1 VNELN
6 KQTLNSSSLN
16 LPASDF
22 LREST
27 DSAVKIWLKN
37 EKMSG
42 ASGDDWT
49 TEINEPY
56 QQA

>member
-1 VNELN
+1 MNE
-6 KQTLNSSSLN
+6 QTLNSSSVI
-16 LPASDF
+16 LPASDL

-37 EKMSG
+37 EKMIG